1 MYYYTNGRP
10 DEEKLDPGIDESA
23 HGTLW
28 QRVRCAM
35 QSDDAITPQCRKPFG
50 RDVSTT

>member
-10 DEEKLDPGIDESA
+10 KDGKIDPSDEAHA

-28 QRVRCAM
+28 QKVKSAM
-35 QSDDAITPQCRKPFG
+35 QSDHAIYPKCKEL
-50 RDVSTT
+50 